1 MGQCALRLALAPEAH
16 SECYGGGSAFSN
28 NTGARAVLRKSQVGI
43 TLMELVIVVTIL
55 VMLAGVGYP
64 LYQDQVRKARRTDAR
79 SAAMQVALA
88 QEQHFTR
95 QGTYTTVLSA
105 TTLNLAGPLRDGK
118 SEAEYYDIAIVA
130 DADSF
135 TVTVTPVDGKSQ
147 KKDEDCQSFSID
159 QTGKKS
165 AAAGPEGDASKCW

>member
-1 MGQCALRLALAPEAH
+1 M
-16 SECYGGGSAFSN
+16 
-28 NTGARAVLRKSQVGI
+28 RKSQAGI
-43 TLMELVIVVTIL
+43 TLIELIIAVTIL
-55 VMLAGVGYP
+55 VILAGVGYP

-95 QGTYTTVLSA
+95 QGTYAAALNA
-105 TTLNLAGPLRDGK
+105 TTLNLAGPLKDGK

-147 KKDEDCQSFSID
+147 KEDKDCQSFSID

-165 AAAGPEGDASKCW
+165 AVAGLEGDASKCW